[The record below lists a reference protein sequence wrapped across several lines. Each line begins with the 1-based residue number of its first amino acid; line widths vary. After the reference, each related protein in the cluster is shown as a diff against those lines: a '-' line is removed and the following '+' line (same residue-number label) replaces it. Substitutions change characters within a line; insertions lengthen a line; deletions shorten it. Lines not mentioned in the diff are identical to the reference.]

1 MDLRRYIFLSFS
13 PSVDYR
19 MDYGLKG
26 GEGLTTSWPRCSS
39 HCRAPWARTRCS
51 RDGGRGG
58 SLCRLWGTVGQR
70 KKIYHIILTF
80 FYTLKSCS
88 CYQFVWTI
96 EDKTKLSLRYTRVNP
111 PSWTYKLKSYQHVL
125 YTILETCTVST
136 LIYFENEEI
145 FSSLAW
151 VSRIIEIIIQTM
163 RNLIVASVECK
174 I

>member
-1 MDLRRYIFLSFS
+1 MVGWWGAVRVARDLNQKENHQITPVYATGTRPFSSF
-13 PSVDYR
+13 
-19 MDYGLKG
+19 
-26 GEGLTTSWPRCSS
+26 W
-39 HCRAPWARTRCS
+39 
-51 RDGGRGG
+51 
-58 SLCRLWGTVGQR
+58 

-88 CYQFVWTI
+88 CYQFVLTI